1 MLKRFL
7 FILLVQFIYC
17 QDCILEVPDDP
28 LNKGLFKTWYVS
40 TKEGSDTP
48 CSQLIQQTASFVEA
62 MIFNTLTKSFYV
74 YNPLVLDK
82 GTVSVLPIIPG
93 NITKDD
99 SISDKCELIDR
110 LYKDFL
116 TAFEAFAFQKEL
128 IKKYSYLIGYALP
141 SVDMA
146 KHYLESFKK
155 ESQC

>member
-48 CSQLIQQTASFVEA
+48 CSQLVPETASFVEA
-62 MIFNTLTKSFYV
+62 MIYNIPSKSFYV

-82 GTVSVLPIIPG
+82 GTLSVLPIVPG

-99 SISDKCELIDR
+99 IIVLHFGTNSNSLSLVSQPSNCSTCISSLI
-110 LYKDFL
+110 
-116 TAFEAFAFQKEL
+116 
-128 IKKYSYLIGYALP
+128 
-141 SVDMA
+141 
-146 KHYLESFKK
+146 
-155 ESQC
+155 